1 MSNLVRIAPGAL
13 VVGKPLPWTVY
24 DVEGNVLLRQGYVIQ
39 NDMQLEQ
46 LFDRGLFHPRK
57 IERGQEEILEDNRQR
72 NPFADYPVLLQT
84 LETTL
89 NAITSGEESAL
100 KRLMGLTR
108 LIERICDEAPDA
120 SLALVHL
127 YSIEPTI
134 HEQILF
140 YGILSHFTAQS
151 FGLDRNRTSLLT
163 SAALVANL
171 ALVPVADQLNASRK
185 ILSDDQRAVIRKH
198 PQRSISALREAGI
211 DNQALFDVI
220 AQHHEQ
226 ADGSGYPKG
235 LSGTEI
241 RPEAEILAL
250 VERYVAM
257 ITKRAYRERMNITD
271 ARKLVASLTD
281 GQLRPAIPRALLAVL
296 TEHPPGTLVRLAN
309 NEVGVVTQRPDRHL
323 GPFVNAI
330 LGPRGN
336 RYSGTFERDCSL
348 LEFNIRAVEQ
358 PEVMPS
364 MDFSLLWGFH

>member
-57 IERGQEEILEDNRQR
+57 IEREQEEILEDTRQR

-84 LETTL
+84 LEATL
-89 NAITSGEESAL
+89 NAITSGEDSAE
-100 KRLMGLTR
+100 KRLLGLTR

-120 SLALVHL
+120 SLALIHL
-127 YSIEPTI
+127 YAVEPTI
-134 HEQILF
+134 HEQVLF
-140 YGILSHFTAQS
+140 YAILCRFTART
-151 FGLDRNRTSLLT
+151 FGLDKERTSLLT
-163 SAALVANL
+163 GAALVANL

-185 ILSDDQRAVIRKH
+185 ILNGDQRAVIRKH
-198 PQRSISALREAGI
+198 PQRSVNALYAAGI
-211 DNQALFDVI
+211 RNRTLFDII

-241 RPEAEILAL
+241 RAEAEILAL
-250 VERYVAM
+250 AERYVAM
-257 ITKRAYRERMNITD
+257 ITKRAYRRRMNITD

-281 GQLRPAIPRALLAVL
+281 GQLRPAIPRALLTVL
-296 TEHPPGTLVRLAN
+296 TEYPPGTLVRLAN
-309 NEVGVVTQRPDRHL
+309 NEVGVVTQRPVRHL
-323 GPFVNAI
+323 GPFVKAI
-330 LGPRGN
+330 ISPKGN

-364 MDFSLLWGFH
+364 MDFSLIWGLR